1 LSDHNPE
8 VFSNYPQLV
17 YTSKLVQPSDEVT
30 QWCVDGG
37 PGDGWADVRDAI
49 NSHFSAL
56 FKLDVLTDKLEDLK
70 SANLIMDDTLQYIDQ
85 IGRLTLRRHMK
96 WVYNSTLAKSPLR
109 TIIRDLMVYTAEKT
123 CFDNVKVPDYPA
135 QLLLGIV
142 KGHHH
147 NINKTFDHVGQLQDV
162 YPQRIS
168 HFSKCH
174 YHQHNERQLKCEQEG
189 VKK

>member
-96 WVYNSTLAKSPLR
+96 WVYNSTPAKSPLR

-147 NINKTFDHVGQLQDV
+147 NINQTFDHVGQLQDV

-174 YHQHNERQLKCEQEG
+174 YHQHNETTKM
-189 VKK
+189 

>member
-96 WVYNSTLAKSPLR
+96 WVYNSTPAKSPLR

-147 NINKTFDHVGQLQDV
+147 NINQTFDHVGQLQDV